1 MRHTDF
7 MGKKITQDSHVIYSS
22 NNELAMGRILYCTPK
37 MVVINKVPATTPTG
51 KARTPVRK
59 YPKEVVVVG
68 GKELTWWALTKV

>member
-22 NNELAMGRILYCTPK
+22 NNELTMGKILYC
-37 MVVINKVPATTPTG
+37 PATTSTG
-51 KARTPVRK
+51 KIRKPVRK